1 MLDVQ
6 WFGLRP
12 AGHHTQSVLWH
23 AVNVLLLFLLLVK
36 ATGFVGRS
44 ALVAGLFA
52 VHPLNV
58 ESRSEERRCRERV

>member
-44 ALVAGLFA
+44 ALIGRA
-52 VHPLNV
+52 
-58 ESRSEERRCRERV
+58 SCRERV